1 MKPLTGLDARH
12 LRAAEGWLEL
22 GDPGEAN
29 QELGQIRRELRIHPD
44 VLELRWEV
52 YATAK
57 KWVRCIDL
65 ANALIRAVPER
76 SSGYLKLS
84 RALHAMGETEDALE
98 NLLTVVND
106 FPDDAAMAYDLA
118 CYACVLG
125 DIEEAIESLNKA
137 LDLGGD
143 PIKRRALEEPDLQPL
158 WGKG

>member
-1 MKPLTGLDARH
+1 MRPLADLDARH

-22 GDPGEAN
+22 GDHLEADA
-29 QELGQIRRELRIHPD
+29 ELAQITPKLRIHPD

-52 YATAK
+52 YAARK
-57 KWVRCIDL
+57 RWVRCIDL

-76 SSGYLKLS
+76 SSGYVKLS
-84 RALHAMGETEDALE
+84 RALHAMGETEDAWD

-106 FPDDAAMAYDLA
+106 FPEDAEMAYDFA

-125 DIEEAIESLNKA
+125 DMEEAIESLNKA
-137 LDLGGD
+137 FDLGGD
-143 PIKRRALEEPDLQPL
+143 PIKQRALEEPDLQPL